1 MTERIQK
8 AIEDLYNNQSISFE
22 DKRKQLVEL
31 GNLLIGANSEIKRKT
46 VEIKLAEEKKGQ
58 ETQKNMDKFLSLSKE
73 KDNIKNINL
82 NLLNQIKDIKKTT
95 EFIESNESKKRE
107 SYNLSF
113 NELMKNLVTE
123 YNYDE
128 AKYLTVCEANKK

>member
-1 MTERIQK
+1 MTESIQK
-8 AIEDLYNNQSISFE
+8 AIEDLYNNQSIAFE

-107 SYNLSF
+107 NYNVSF

-128 AKYLTVCEANKK
+128 AKYATVCEANKK